1 MNITEWG
8 RVGYAGQSKT
18 FASAGRAFMD
28 SKIREKTGKGY
39 RPQQVLSGS
48 KPASVQMASASE
60 LAQLAKTQIVTNNPL
75 VDQLMAQL
83 VRANVHHIL
92 QSTTMQYDASKGT
105 FSTPLGIVDQLA
117 IDATRAIL
125 VQIGSYVQTSDYD
138 SRSFMDNVNDY
149 LMLVSQNIGMG
160 RLDLCLSLPLKSYPI
175 VRTRLVWRCRE
186 TCTRLLLAGSSPS
199 AVLIKT
205 MFYPEQS
212 NLKQTQI
219 TSLKGLSK
227 IKSFHAWRAVKTDAT
242 KARSPPSRTQCG
254 TCRSGT
260 LFFLKVPKYKS
271 TRRVNLYSKCVG

>member
-48 KPASVQMASASE
+48 KPASVQVASASE

-75 VDQLMAQL
+75 VDQLVARL

-199 AVLIKT
+199 AVLI
-205 MFYPEQS
+205 
-212 NLKQTQI
+212 LAH
-219 TSLKGLSK
+219 LSQ
-227 IKSFHAWRAVKTDAT
+227 RV
-242 KARSPPSRTQCG
+242 
-254 TCRSGT
+254 
-260 LFFLKVPKYKS
+260 LKVPGTPKCKRLYLTPNPS
-271 TRRVNLYSKCVG
+271 PDTRTSSEERESIHGMARLKDACFFQTGV